1 MITSTLMG
9 NSSVNYQKCK
19 APAANTKYASI
30 TRSDLKE
37 KKRKERKLT
46 CKALTKLLLRSIDTS
61 SNVIAELGGGFG
73 CSTSIAGEQRL
84 RFYEKGARNG
94 CLRKVESAKIY
105 AGGKVWLGNKG
116 VGLEF
121 AVAVGQAVEGCWRV
135 CNGSNAGKCIGSE
148 NDVVF
153 NFWDGEGDDKRK

>member
-1 MITSTLMG
+1 MITSTLMR

-37 KKRKERKLT
+37 KKRKLT

-105 AGGKVWLGNKG
+105 AGGKV
-116 VGLEF
+116 
-121 AVAVGQAVEGCWRV
+121 
-135 CNGSNAGKCIGSE
+135 
-148 NDVVF
+148 
-153 NFWDGEGDDKRK
+153 